1 MAMGVPTERRAES
14 NAAFWLLFAIFALVA
29 LILFRTA
36 GSIVAIWQRSN
47 TFGHGF
53 LIPPIVAWLIWRR
66 REQIRAVPIRPA
78 YGWLALV
85 LFLGSAWFW
94 GTLSG
99 VLILEQFAFALLIPA
114 TVLAVLGTAMFRAL
128 LFPLGF
134 LLLGVPAGDGIAG
147 PLIEF
152 TAAFAVKGLQLT
164 GIPVVREGPYLTIP
178 NAVWVVTDACSGFR
192 YLMASL
198 TLGCLYA
205 YLQFRTMRYRL
216 FFVALSLAVPI
227 LANGIRAYLI
237 VLIGY
242 LSNSKLAV
250 GVDHYIYG
258 WVLFAVFCVFLFWIG
273 SRLKEPPVAVHP
285 SNSPAAPPLE
295 RPDFRRLAPAGLAA
309 VLAITIWPVLAAR
322 VDALASPADPP
333 RLELPAAIGDW
344 SAADDDSLSRWR
356 PAYHGATAET
366 ARAYRKGNRI
376 VALYVGYYR
385 NQRQGSELINSTN
398 TIISLDKGTQW
409 RRGWEHERAAST
421 FEGGDRVWETDA
433 SKHGGRIL
441 VWHRFWSGDRYTPSR
456 FAAKMQQLEHRVLRG
471 RDDAALVVMLTPY
484 DKAPQVNGAAS
495 VLADFYGASAEPV
508 DRILVAA
515 STRP

>member
-1 MAMGVPTERRAES
+1 MAMGVPTERPAKS
-14 NAAFWLLFAIFALVA
+14 NASFWLLFAIFALVA

-36 GSIVAIWQRSN
+36 ASIVSIWQRSN

-53 LIPPIVAWLIWRR
+53 LIPPIVAWLIWRQ

-85 LFLGSAWFW
+85 LFLGCAWFW
-94 GTLSG
+94 GCLAG

-114 TVLAVLGTAMFRAL
+114 TVCAVLGTAMFRAL

-152 TAAFAVKGLQLT
+152 TAAFAVKSLQLS
-164 GIPVVREGPYLTIP
+164 GIPVAREGPYLTIP

-205 YLQFRTMRYRL
+205 YLQFRTLRFRL
-216 FFVALSLAVPI
+216 LFVALSLAVPI
-227 LANGIRAYLI
+227 LANGVRAYLI

-273 SRLKEPPVAVHP
+273 SRMKEPPVAVPP
-285 SNSPAAPPLE
+285 SNAPPMAPVAGP
-295 RPDFRRLAPAGLAA
+295 PDLRRLAPAGLAA
-309 VLAITIWPVLAAR
+309 ILAIVIWPALAAR
-322 VDALASPADPP
+322 VDARASSGEPP
-333 RLELPAAIGDW
+333 RLALPAAIGEW

-366 ARAYRKGNRI
+366 ARAYRSGDRI

-398 TIISLDKGTQW
+398 TIISLDKHAEW
-409 RRGWEHERAAST
+409 RRGWERERAASVSET
-421 FEGGDRVWETDA
+421 GDRIWETDA

-456 FAAKMQQLEHRVLRG
+456 FTAKMQQLERRVFRG
-471 RDDAALVVMLTPY
+471 KDDAALVVMLTPY
-484 DKAPQVNGAAS
+484 ARPHIAGAAS
-495 VLADFYGASAEPV
+495 ALADFYGASAGPV
-508 DRILVAA
+508 DSLLVAA
-515 STRP
+515 STHP